1 MRAGDFGLFAE
12 LVKKESGI
20 HLTEDR
26 AYLLESRLMTVA
38 RKHNL
43 VGLDTLADNLRRQKT
58 GPLVADIVEAMT
70 TNESSFF
77 RDQRP
82 FEQFRNFILPRLLQS
97 RRDRRLIRIWSAACS
112 SGQEPYSLAMIL
124 HEEQAKLAGWKI
136 EIIATDISKEMVDK
150 AKQGTY
156 TQFEVQRGLP
166 IQLLVKFFNQE
177 GDRWTVKDE
186 LRRGITFKTFNLLD
200 DASSLG
206 VFDVIFCRNV
216 LIYFD
221 SETKKVVLENISRRL
236 PEDGLLFLGGAET
249 IIGVTDRFKN
259 LPDQSG
265 VFQVLCNGPPGSSV
279 LLKQHAALTA

>member
-1 MRAGDFGLFAE
+1 MRAGDFELFSS

-20 HLTEDR
+20 HLTEDK

-43 VGLDTLADNLRRQKT
+43 DSLDTLADNLRRHKT
-58 GPLVADIVEAMT
+58 APLVNDIVEAMT

-82 FEQFRNFILPRLLQS
+82 FEQFRNFVLPRLIQS
-97 RRDRRLIRIWSAACS
+97 RRDKKIIRIWSAACS

-124 HEEQAKLAGWKI
+124 QEEQAKMPGWKI
-136 EIIATDISKEMVDK
+136 EIIATDISQEMVDK

-156 TQFEVQRGLP
+156 NQFEVQRGLP

-177 GDRWTVKDE
+177 GDKWTVKDE
-186 LRRGITFKTFNLLD
+186 LRRGISFKTFNLLE

-221 SETKKVVLENISRRL
+221 SETKAKVLENISRRM

-249 IIGVTDRFKN
+249 IIGVSDRFKSM
-259 LPDQSG
+259 PEHRG
-265 VFQVLCNGPPGSSV
+265 VFQVTCNGPPGSNV